1 MDEKKFLQIAS
12 KAIGSKISIK
22 STVNNTEKWD
32 SLGQLQLLATLD
44 KYTKGKTSKIDS
56 LTNSDS
62 IKKIIN
68 ILKKNNIL
76 KN

>member
-12 KAIGSKISIK
+12 KAIGSKISTK

-44 KYTKGKTSKIDS
+44 KYTKGKTSKINS
-56 LTNSDS
+56 LTNADS

>member
-12 KAIGSKISIK
+12 KAIGSKISTK

>member
-12 KAIGSKISIK
+12 KAIGSKISTK

-44 KYTKGKTSKIDS
+44 KYTKGKTSKINS
-56 LTNSDS
+56 LTNADT

-76 KN
+76 KH

>member
-12 KAIGSKISIK
+12 KAIGSKISTK

-44 KYTKGKTSKIDS
+44 KYTKGKTSKINS
-56 LTNSDS
+56 LTNADS

-76 KN
+76 KH